1 MAKRTKMP
9 GLAEKT
15 IDTRQK
21 VYIGIDNGVT
31 GTIGIILGNDSV
43 FVETPVFKQQNYT
56 KKKANISRID
66 VVALKKIL
74 EPYQKLEVMVLL
86 ERPMV
91 NPKMLMASFSAVR
104 ALEAT
109 LGVIELLGYSYDYI
123 DSKEWQKALLP
134 KGSKGLQLKEDSVS
148 IACRLF
154 SKHTDTIVHHKD
166 GDGILIAEYCRRKF

>member
-134 KGSKGLQLKEDSVS
+134 KGSKGPQLKEDSVS